1 MKPSPLPPSFPAIV
15 RHRPEPLPETVRY
28 TARPGLGALPEGGG
42 AMLGFACLQIFP
54 IIVFLWAVWWPW
66 PTTPTTM
73 AFAVTVTVC
82 IACLSGFVFWMLFG
96 RRPRQVRGL
105 ALAPFIRLTV
115 TDRRVLWTLPWR
127 TAPLFE
133 IGARRVRGGLL
144 GEINPKGA
152 GAAALMLYP
161 GDPAGD
167 LHGYVH
173 FDRLPQVA
181 AFVDALGEMA

>member
-1 MKPSPLPPSFPAIV
+1 MKPPPASSLPAIV
-15 RHRPEPLPETVRY
+15 RQRAEPLPETVRY

-42 AMLGFACLQIFP
+42 AMLGFACLQTVP
-54 IIVFLWAVWWPW
+54 IVTFLWAVWWPW
-66 PTTPTTM
+66 PTTPATM
-73 AFAVTVTVC
+73 AFASLVTAA
-82 IACLSGFVFWMLFG
+82 IALLSAFVFWMLFG

-127 TAPLFE
+127 RAPLFE

-144 GEINPKGA
+144 GETNPRGS
-152 GAAALMLYP
+152 GAAALMLWP

-167 LHGYVH
+167 DHGLVH
-173 FDRLPQVA
+173 FDRLPQVGD
-181 AFVDALGEMA
+181 FVDALAMLV